1 MFMCINYN
9 SDHHLNDQYGL
20 DRNTFNFM
28 IESDDTIKVSH
39 SLSTEFVEDLSE
51 ADLFEVRHE
60 CEPYSGTHGDVCK
73 NGS

>member
-39 SLSTEFVEDLSE
+39 SLSAEFAEDLSE
-51 ADLFEVRHE
+51 ADFF
-60 CEPYSGTHGDVCK
+60 
-73 NGS
+73 